1 MYLRLIPKHIPG
13 VDMRLDLSR
22 SRENGINGGNRM
34 FTVIKKH
41 AWKFDFDDITYL
53 VILDFC
59 ILENF
64 L

>member
-13 VDMRLDLSR
+13 VDMRLDLSG

-41 AWKFDFDDITYL
+41 AWKFDFED
-53 VILDFC
+53 
-59 ILENF
+59 LE
-64 L
+64 